1 MNFLLLLFIVC
12 FIYQIVYQLVLIFAI
27 IKHKAS
33 QNHRSIHL
41 KSVSVIIC
49 AKNEAASL
57 QKNLSFILEQN
68 YPNFEVI
75 VVNDN
80 STDNTNE
87 IIKTQ
92 QLITNNLYLITISK
106 EEKIGLGKKY
116 ALQKGVE
123 AARNELILLT
133 DADCR
138 PVTENWIT
146 EMAGCANE
154 KYKIVLGISPY
165 KTESSFLNDLIEYET
180 AQTAMQYI
188 GFALLGNPYMCV
200 GRNVLYDAI
209 LLKSKTW
216 TAEELSIASGDD
228 DLTIQ
233 TLSTKKNTTVCLST
247 DSYTISNAKDTW
259 KDFIRQ
265 KLRHYESGSMY
276 KLLHRLLL
284 GFYLFSKLL
293 LYFSFVF
300 LLLLRNYEIQFLAG
314 IFILYAIAT
323 TLLNLNLNYRLQV
336 NKRWYFSFLH
346 DVLYCIFTVTLGLI
360 SLLKPTKSWK

>member
-27 IKHKAS
+27 TKHKAT
-33 QNHRSIHL
+33 QNHQSIHN
-41 KSVSVIIC
+41 KSVSIIIC
-49 AKNEAASL
+49 AKNEAANL

-75 VVNDN
+75 VIDDN

-133 DADCR
+133 DADCQ
-138 PVTENWIT
+138 PLSKNWIS
-146 EMAGCANE
+146 EMASCAND
-154 KYKIVLGISPY
+154 KHKIVLSISPY
-165 KTESSFLNDLIEYET
+165 KTETTILNGLIEYET

-200 GRNVLYDAI
+200 GRNVLYDAV
-209 LLKSKTW
+209 LLKSKKW
-216 TAEELSIASGDD
+216 TAEELSITSGDD

-233 TLSTKKNTTVCLST
+233 TLATKENTTVCLSIA
-247 DSYTISNAKDTW
+247 SYTISNAKNTW

-265 KLRHYESGSMY
+265 KLRHYKSGSMY
-276 KLLHRLLL
+276 KLSHRLLL
-284 GFYLFSKLL
+284 GSYLFSKLL
-293 LYFSFVF
+293 FYFSFVF
-300 LLLLRNYEIQFLAG
+300 ILLLRNYEIQLLAG
-314 IFILYAIAT
+314 IFILYATTI
-323 TLLNLNLNYRLQV
+323 TLLNFNLNYRLQV
-336 NKRWYFSFLH
+336 NKRWYFSFFN
-346 DVLYCIFTVTLGLI
+346 DFLYCIFTVTLGLI
-360 SLLKPTKSWK
+360 SRLKPTKRWK